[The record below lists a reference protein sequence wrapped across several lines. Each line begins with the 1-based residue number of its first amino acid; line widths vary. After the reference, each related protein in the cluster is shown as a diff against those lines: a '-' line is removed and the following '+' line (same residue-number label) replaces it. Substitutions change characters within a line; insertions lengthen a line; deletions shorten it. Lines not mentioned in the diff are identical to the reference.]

1 MIPKVREKTVKR
13 LLLALA
19 FILSPVGAFAAGMTH
34 HVAFHLDE
42 NDPALMN
49 LILNNAQ
56 NVSQYYASVGDE
68 VEIEIVAYG
77 PGLSMY
83 LPDSPVKDRIAQ
95 MSLAIPTMTLSAC
108 GNTMT
113 KMAEKAGHEITL
125 LPEAR
130 VVPAGVV
137 RLIELQE
144 AGWSYIRP

>member
-1 MIPKVREKTVKR
+1 MKKLLFA
-13 LLLALA
+13 LLLAVTPAL
-19 FILSPVGAFAAGMTH
+19 AFAAGAVH
-34 HVAFHLDE
+34 RVAFHIDE

-49 LILNNAQ
+49 LVLNNAQ
-56 NVSQYYASVGDE
+56 NVSQYYASIGDE

-77 PGLSMY
+77 PGLTMY
-83 LPDSPVKDRIAQ
+83 LPDSPVKDRISQ
-95 MSLAIPTMTLSAC
+95 MSLAMPGMTLSAC
-108 GNTMT
+108 GNTMQ

-137 RLIELQE
+137 RLMELQE

>member
-1 MIPKVREKTVKR
+1 MKR

-19 FILSPVGAFAAGMTH
+19 FILSPVVAFAAGMTH

-95 MSLAIPTMTLSAC
+95 MSLAIPSMTLSAC

>member
-1 MIPKVREKTVKR
+1 MKK

-19 FILSPVGAFAAGMTH
+19 LVFAPVVSFAAGAVH
-34 HVAFHLDE
+34 HVAFHIDE

-49 LILNNAQ
+49 LVLNNAQ
-56 NVSQYYASVGDE
+56 NVSQYYASIGDE

-77 PGLSMY
+77 PGLNMY
-83 LPDSPVKDRIAQ
+83 LPESPVKDRISQ
-95 MSLAIPTMTLSAC
+95 LALAMPNMTLSAC
-108 GNTMT
+108 GNTMA
-113 KMAEKAGHEITL
+113 KMAEKAGHDITL

-137 RLIELQE
+137 RLMELQE

>member
-1 MIPKVREKTVKR
+1 MIPKIREKTVKR

-95 MSLAIPTMTLSAC
+95 MSLAIPTM
-108 GNTMT
+108 
-113 KMAEKAGHEITL
+113 AEKAGHEITL